1 MFDDKDYYTI
11 EEAMYIMIYGSDEE
25 KKQVL
30 ASMIYVM
37 NIQLDHLENTL
48 KRSKGLWN

>member
-1 MFDDKDYYTI
+1 MSDNKDYYTI
-11 EEAMYIMIYGSDEE
+11 EEAIHIMICGSDEE

-30 ASMIYVM
+30 ASMIHTM

-48 KRSKGLWN
+48 KGCKLWN